1 MTEERETVALS
12 PKAVAIVT
20 AHCERTGLTRAAAI
34 EDLLA
39 RGAQQ
44 VDVQAVRGMV
54 EEVRAYVID
63 TLRALDAAGPY
74 AIAGLSLMAHW
85 AARTGATTLG
95 EREYAEAALDAGRA
109 GWDGHLA
116 SRAVALPSRQAAEQP
131 SFTTTR
137 EQG

>member
-1 MTEERETVALS
+1 MTEEHDAVALS
-12 PKAVAIVT
+12 VEAAAIVT
-20 AHCERTGLTRAAAI
+20 THCERTGLTRAAAI

-63 TLRALDAAGPY
+63 TLRALDASGPY

-85 AARTGATTLG
+85 AARTGAATLG

-116 SRAVALPSRQAAEQP
+116 ARAVALPSRPAAEQS
-131 SFTTTR
+131 SFAATR
-137 EQG
+137 ELG